1 MYLSFCNLI
10 WLFSF
15 RRASW
20 FFLSSLINSCS
31 WFFVFFY
38 FLTLITSV
46 CFWDMKGNIK
56 RSIENVTIMRWFED
70 SRAIFWTFNI
80 VTFIHLFLLGNDVN
94 SLQKTN
100 LCGQLTFCLSSFLTL
115 KWLLCLPRPST
126 WSFFSWMSCIIFW
139 LTTNVFK

>member
-1 MYLSFCNLI
+1 MI
-10 WLFSF
+10 
-15 RRASW
+15 
-20 FFLSSLINSCS
+20 LSSLINSCS

-38 FLTLITSV
+38 FLILITSV

-94 SLQKTN
+94 SLQKIN